1 MTGGFVLG
9 LVVGAV
15 VGLACGLVLRANVR
29 AGAAATESQLR
40 AELDG
45 ERRRASGQQEAVEAV
60 RGQLLGELARLS
72 SEALARNSEH
82 LLQLAEARLG
92 EANQLADGQLAARQQ
107 AIEQLLGPLGEQLE
121 RYRDAVQRIE
131 VAREGA
137 YRTLTE
143 QVGQLAASHEHLQR
157 ETRNLV
163 TALRSP
169 QARGRWGELQLRRVV
184 ELAGMVE
191 HCDFDEQ
198 VSTDGDSGRL
208 RPDLVVHLPGGR
220 HVAVDA
226 KVPLQAFLDAGNA
239 DDEVTRR
246 ALLASHGRQLRA
258 HVDQLAKK
266 EYWRR
271 VEPSPELVVAFVPG
285 DPLLATALEHDPG
298 LLEHAAARDVLLA
311 TPTTLIALLRSVA
324 YGWQQ
329 DALAENAR
337 VVQSLGTELYQ
348 RIAVLGGHLSAVGR
362 SLDAAVAA
370 YNRSVG
376 SLEGRVLVTARRFGE
391 LGVPGAGTPGDAAK
405 GLPRPL
411 SVDRTAR
418 SLQAHELVEEPTPGL
433 ADDGVGLP
441 AGDADSGD
449 EPGPGADSGRSEGV
463 VGA

>member
-1 MTGGFVLG
+1 MTEGLVLG
-9 LVVGAV
+9 LLVGVVL
-15 VGLACGLVLRANVR
+15 GLACGLVLRANVR

-40 AELDG
+40 AELEG
-45 ERRRASGQQEAVEAV
+45 ERQRSSGQHEALEAV
-60 RGQLLGELARLS
+60 RGKLLDELGRLS
-72 SEALARNSEH
+72 TEALSRNSEH
-82 LLQLAEARLG
+82 FLQLAEAR
-92 EANQLADGQLAARQQ
+92 QQ
-107 AIEQLLGPLGEQLE
+107 AVEQLLGPLGEQLE
-121 RYRDAVQRIE
+121 RYREAVQRIE

-137 YRTLTE
+137 YRALTE
-143 QVGQLAASHEHLQR
+143 QVGQLTASHEHLQR

-198 VSTDGDSGRL
+198 VSTDGDTGRL

-226 KVPLQAFLDAGNA
+226 KVPLQAFLDAGDA
-239 DDEVTRR
+239 GDDATRR
-246 ALLASHGRQLRA
+246 ALLANHARQLRA

-285 DPLLATALEHDPG
+285 DPLLAAALEHDPG

-337 VVQSLGTELYQ
+337 VVQSLGAELYQ
-348 RIAVLGGHLSAVGR
+348 RLAVLGGHVSAVGR
-362 SLDAAVAA
+362 GLDAAVAA
-370 YNRSVG
+370 YNRAVG

-391 LGVPGAGTPGDAAK
+391 LGVPGTGAPADAGG

-411 SVDRTAR
+411 PVDETPRPLRAPELLDGPAR
-418 SLQAHELVEEPTPGL
+418 Q
-433 ADDGVGLP
+433 P
-441 AGDADSGD
+441 AVD
-449 EPGPGADSGRSEGV
+449 EGPVPGPDGADGPAERAG
-463 VGA
+463 

>member
-1 MTGGFVLG
+1 VTEGLVLG
-9 LVVGAV
+9 LIAGIVL
-15 VGLACGLVLRANVR
+15 GLACGLVLRANAR

-40 AELDG
+40 AELEG
-45 ERRRASGQQEAVEAV
+45 ERQRASGQHEALEAV
-60 RGQLLGELARLS
+60 RGKLVDELGRLS
-72 SEALARNSEH
+72 AEALSRNSEH
-82 LLQLAEARLG
+82 FLQLA
-92 EANQLADGQLAARQQ
+92 DARQR
-107 AIEQLLGPLGEQLE
+107 AVEQLLGPLGEQLE
-121 RYRDAVQRIE
+121 RYREAVQRIE

-137 YRTLTE
+137 YRALTE
-143 QVGQLAASHEHLQR
+143 QVGQLTASLEQLER

-198 VSTDGDSGRL
+198 VSTDGDAGRL

-226 KVPLQAFLDAGNA
+226 KVPLQAFLDAGDA
-239 DDEVTRR
+239 GDEATRR
-246 ALLASHGRQLRA
+246 ALLANHGRQLRA
-258 HVDQLAKK
+258 HVDQLARK

-285 DPLLATALEHDPG
+285 DPLLAAALEHDPG

-337 VVQSLGTELYQ
+337 VVQSLGAELYQ
-348 RIAVLGGHLSAVGR
+348 RLAVLGGHVAAVGR
-362 SLDAAVAA
+362 GLDAAVAA
-370 YNRSVG
+370 YNRAVG

-391 LGVPGAGTPGDAAK
+391 LGVPGTGASGVAGG
-405 GLPRPL
+405 GLPGPLPVDGTTRPL
-411 SVDRTAR
+411 RAP
-418 SLQAHELVEEPTPGL
+418 ELLDGPLPQSAAGEGTDGPDVPVER
-433 ADDGVGLP
+433 
-441 AGDADSGD
+441 AG
-449 EPGPGADSGRSEGV
+449 
-463 VGA
+463 